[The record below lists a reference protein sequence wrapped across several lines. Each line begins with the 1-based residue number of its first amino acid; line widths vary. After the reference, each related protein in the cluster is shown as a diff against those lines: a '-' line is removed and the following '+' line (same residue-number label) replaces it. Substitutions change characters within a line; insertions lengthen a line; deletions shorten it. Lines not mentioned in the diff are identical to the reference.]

1 MPKNRDKLLRALILS
16 IMNEIKISHKDIAI
30 EKGVGLRAVRQ
41 MKKENIRAYKLFE
54 DSLKFRKVLGEL
66 DLRIKVEVSETEN
79 TYWLYYQ
86 DEQKIGFDINSIVK
100 LGLDVIE
107 MKNLHNKEIFETT
120 IADKNLRD
128 SLIKKYCGSV
138 VML

>member
-100 LGLDVIE
+100 LGLNAIE

-128 SLIKKYCGSV
+128 SLIEKYCGSV
-138 VML
+138 EML